1 MKKFTFH
8 IVCAFCLIFFGSCD
22 TKKDLSQNTNF
33 TLNEITIDE
42 IHNGY
47 NSGSY
52 TVKEIVSQYID
63 QIKHIDHSGPE
74 INSIIIIN
82 PDALNIADSL
92 DQIQKHGK
100 KTVSYTHLTL
110 PTKA

>member
-8 IVCAFCLIFFGSCD
+8 IIYGFCLIFFGSCE

-33 TLNEITIDE
+33 TLNEITIAE

-47 NSGSY
+47 NDGIY

-63 QIKHIDHSGPE
+63 RIKQIDQSGPE

-82 PDALNIADSL
+82 PDALSIADSL
-92 DQIQKHGK
+92 DQIQIQNPEKI
-100 KTVSYTHLTL
+100 L
-110 PTKA
+110 